1 MPVTELD
8 APSLA
13 LLTDLYQVTMAYGY
27 WTSGLWERPAVFHL
41 GFRRHPFG
49 GRYAV
54 ACGLSQVVHYLRALR
69 FSDSDLRYLE
79 SLRGED
85 ERRLFEPAFLEYLG
99 DLRFGCDVDAMPEGT
114 IAFAH
119 QPLLRIRGPLLQAQL
134 VETAL
139 LTLINFPTLVATKAA
154 RITGAAQGRPVLE
167 FGLRR
172 AQGADG
178 GVTASRAAYIGGCAA
193 TSNVLAGKLFDIPI
207 KGTHGHSWVMAFD
220 SELQAFQRYAEAL
233 PANCILLVD
242 TYDTLAGVRNAVQV
256 GLQLRQRGHRLLGIR
271 LDSGDLAEL
280 SKQAR
285 QMLDEAGLTDALIVA
300 SSDLDEYEL
309 ERLLSQDARIDVWGV
324 GTRLATAYDEPA
336 LTGVYKLSALQ
347 DDSGQWTY
355 RLKLSEQPDKVSD
368 PGILQVR
375 RFYRAD
381 GQLAADVIY
390 DEATGIEAA
399 PTLVP
404 LDDSPPQRL
413 EHLPHW
419 EDLLVPVFRAGQSV
433 YEPPDATTAR
443 EKARSQWSALP
454 EPVRRLR
461 DPRPYLVGRESHWNT
476 LRAQMLDSARTRT
489 ENEKRRNSRSALGS
503 AGH

>member
-79 SLRGED
+79 SLRGAD

-309 ERLLSQDARIDVWGV
+309 ERLLSQDARIDVWGI